1 MEGLSI
7 AVIGAN
13 GVGKSQFIR
22 TATSLPPS
30 SKPLP
35 PSPEP
40 KPMTTRIVVDN
51 VPYTVA
57 LFELDLQYFES
68 EYFGGQYR
76 QVKWPKQMNGTIL
89 PRVHGVLF
97 LYDVMNRESIN
108 YLPETLSKS
117 YRSFLRGGS
126 KACTISLGYLWTKL
140 KGNRCSCEFV
150 AAGCSCGYQMR

>member
-1 MEGLSI
+1 MECLSI
-7 AVIGAN
+7 AVIGAS

-22 TATSLPPS
+22 TAMSLPPPP
-30 SKPLP
+30 KPLVSP
-35 PSPEP
+35 PDP
-40 KPMTTRIVVDN
+40 KTMTARIVVDN
-51 VPYTVA
+51 VSYTVA

-68 EYFGGQYR
+68 EYFDGQHR

-117 YRSFLRGGS
+117 SSSFPCSGPKTYAPFPSYYR
-126 KACTISLGYLWTKL
+126 TKL
-140 KGNRCSCEFV
+140 RSNRCSREFV
-150 AAGCSCGYQMR
+150 TAGGSRGY